1 MTAPVDELAERLRPW
16 VSEAVYDFAEL
27 VALARLAEQSNGRY
41 YRKWARAQTKAEQY
55 REALE
60 RTTDALRECADCVC
74 IHPTRCRRCYALA
87 EARAALATSEG
98 GEQS

>member
-55 REALE
+55 REALAKIE
-60 RTTDALRECADCVC
+60 HWMRGYDLGTNENAVWQIA
-74 IHPTRCRRCYALA
+74 A
-87 EARAALATSEG
+87 AALAASEG
-98 GEQS
+98 GEDG